1 MKSQRFGLKLIAL
14 CALCALGYSQGA
26 MAWTLAKNFNNGVAG
41 TLAQKTDDGFSSSA
55 GGSYYSYVNVAEGPL
70 SAELNINGG
79 TTAFGY
85 WGGIFTLPEN
95 IQKGGELWFRVKTYM
110 PLDFNYDSTSEG
122 NRLKFIR
129 FHTMSPSNS
138 NQGYDDWY
146 INPKGSKT
154 PFSWIFE
161 GEQKWSD
168 FGGAS
173 DVIQLGQWE
182 VYEMYVYF
190 DDVPVDSGGKA
201 RVRLWK
207 NGKLLK
213 EITDRKTL
221 VGTTSYVDRVHLF
234 TYWNGGAPKTQKMW
248 VDDIVLT
255 TDTPLKKDAQGNA
268 FVGLDPSTNFAAPP
282 VAPVAN

>member
-1 MKSQRFGLKLIAL
+1 MKKTLLGFAMASCVAAL
-14 CALCALGYSQGA
+14 MYTQAAS
-26 MAWTLAKNFNNGVAG
+26 AWTLARNFNQGTAGSVA
-41 TLAQKTDDGFSSSA
+41 KSNVDGFSGTCA
-55 GGSYYSYVNVAEGPL
+55 GAFYSYVNVSEGPL
-70 SAELNINGG
+70 AAELNVEGG
-79 TTAFGY
+79 STGYGY
-85 WGGIFTLPEN
+85 WGGTFTLPEN

-110 PLDFNYDSTSEG
+110 PIGFNYDSTSEG

-129 FHTMSPSNS
+129 FHTMSPTSSNE
-138 NQGYDDWY
+138 GYDDWY
-146 INPKGSKT
+146 INPRGSKT

-168 FGGAS
+168 FGGAE

-190 DDVPVDSGGKA
+190 DDVAVDNGGKA

-213 EITDRKTL
+213 DITDRKTL
-221 VGTTSYVDRVHLF
+221 VRTTSYVDRVHLF
-234 TYWNGGAPKTQKMW
+234 TYWNGGAPQTQKMW

-268 FVGLDPSTNFAAPP
+268 FVGLDPSTNYAAPP